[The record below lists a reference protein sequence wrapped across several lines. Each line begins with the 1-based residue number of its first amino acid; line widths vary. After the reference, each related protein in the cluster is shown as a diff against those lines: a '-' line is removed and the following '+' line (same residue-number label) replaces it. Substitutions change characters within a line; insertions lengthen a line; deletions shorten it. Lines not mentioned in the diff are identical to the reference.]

1 MIFNSFNFAIFFF
14 IFCAIYFSVS
24 HKKQNILILVSSY
37 IFYGSWN
44 WKFLLLLAGTTYIDY
59 IIAILIE
66 KSNDKY
72 RKPLLVIS
80 IISSVGTL
88 ALFKYF
94 DFFAINF
101 QDLFQALGLNL
112 SISTLNLILPVGI
125 SFYTLHTL
133 GYIFD
138 VYNKKEKAVTS
149 PIDFGCFVSFF
160 PLLVAGPI
168 VRISTLRD
176 QLENPRII
184 TTLKIESGM
193 YLILIGLIQKV
204 VIADNLSTLVNHC
217 FSDPGARTRTELILG
232 MLAFTFQIYG
242 DFAGYS
248 NMAIGISRIL
258 GFTLPVNFNYPYF
271 SIGFRDFW
279 RRWHIS
285 LSTWLRDYLYIPLG
299 GSKNGK
305 TRRNILITMG
315 VCGMWHGASLPMLLW
330 GGYHGILISIERYFD
345 NFYFLKT
352 NNKAISLIRNCL
364 LGLLTFICISFG
376 WLLFR
381 SKDIGHF
388 RDYVL
393 GLTNSMFSP
402 LTSQLYIA
410 SILMLLLVLID
421 VLGVLN
427 KKPEFFMEWS
437 IKYKALSVSLLLA
450 TLFLMGGMVSVPF
463 IYFQF

>member
-1 MIFNSFNFAIFFF
+1 M
-14 IFCAIYFSVS
+14 
-24 HKKQNILILVSSY
+24 
-37 IFYGSWN
+37 
-44 WKFLLLLAGTTYIDY
+44 AGTTYLDY

-66 KSNDKY
+66 KSSDKY
-72 RKPLLVIS
+72 RKPLLFIS

-101 QDLFQALGLNL
+101 QDLFQVLGLNL
-112 SISTLNLILPVGI
+112 SISTLNLILPLGI

-176 QLENPRII
+176 QLENPRKI
-184 TTLKIESGM
+184 TTLKIESGI
-193 YLILIGLIQKV
+193 YLILIGLVQKV
-204 VIADNLSTLVNHC
+204 VIADNLSTLVDHC

-271 SIGFRDFW
+271 STGFRDFW

-315 VCGMWHGASLPMLLW
+315 VCGLWHGASLPMLLW
-330 GGYHGILISIERYFD
+330 GFYHGVLISIERWFD
-345 NFYFLKT
+345 NFTFFKIDNQIIAILRNFLV
-352 NNKAISLIRNCL
+352 ALV
-364 LGLLTFICISFG
+364 TFVCISFG

-381 SKDIGHF
+381 SKDISSF
-388 RDYVL
+388 KAYIL
-393 GLTNSMFSP
+393 GLANGIFSP
-402 LTSQLYIA
+402 LTLQMYLVLALIS
-410 SILMLLLVLID
+410 LLVLID

-427 KKPEFFMEWS
+427 RKPEFFLEWNF
-437 IKYKALSVSLLLA
+437 KYKILSISVLISS
-450 TLFLMGGMVSVPF
+450 LFLLGGMISVPF